1 MTGQKKE
8 ECLCV
13 GTGTFAHL
21 TDIRLSFSESL
32 LFWFLFWVV
41 RKSSFWMVSHVI
53 NLLAALPLNSN
64 PKREKHKQIR
74 NKNYLGKDGDV
85 LVL

>member
-1 MTGQKKE
+1 
-8 ECLCV
+8 
-13 GTGTFAHL
+13 
-21 TDIRLSFSESL
+21 
-32 LFWFLFWVV
+32 
-41 RKSSFWMVSHVI
+41 MVSHVI

-64 PKREKHKQIR
+64 PKREKHKQII